1 MINYKLTYFDGR
13 GPAETGL
20 FLFVVAGEDFE
31 DVRVTFDDWPKLKED
46 MPFGQLPVLDID
58 GKQLCQ
64 SFAIVRYLAK
74 QFCYAGKNAWE
85 EAWVDSIGD
94 QFKDFFYNEIRP
106 YIRTLLGFEKGD
118 LAALERNIVPAH
130 EKRFTF
136 MTNILKN
143 NPLGYL
149 VGDSLTWADLYLA
162 ETATWNKKFPNLY
175 DGFPVVMITV
185 KEHVEK
191 IRSIPE
197 LKKYIENRPDTI
209 F

>member
-13 GPAETGL
+13 GPAEIIRQ
-20 FLFVVAGEDFE
+20 LFVVAGEDFE
-31 DVRVTFDDWPKLKED
+31 DVRVTFDDWPKLKEG
-46 MPFGQLPVLDID
+46 MPFGQLPVLEID

-74 QFCYAGKNAWE
+74 QFGYAGKNAWE
-85 EAWVDSIGD
+85 EASVDAIGD

-118 LAALERNIVPAH
+118 LAALEKSIVPAH
-130 EKRFTF
+130 GELFTF
-136 MTNILKN
+136 MTNFLKN
-143 NPLGYL
+143 NPSGYL

-175 DGFPVVMITV
+175 DGFPEV
-185 KEHVEK
+185 KAHVEK